1 MLPDK
6 AFEEYDILDAIDL
19 AIIVMEVGEDGLPRY
34 VAMNKKSR
42 DFTSLTHEDIYGK
55 TALEIFGGATGE
67 RALNRHLEALS
78 KAEATTYDISLP
90 SIQKTTYLRTR
101 LQPVFDKAGKVTH
114 LIGSSTDVTSE
125 RERDTALELSKL
137 AQEKAEEASKAKERF
152 LANMSHEIRTPMNG
166 ILGMCELLA
175 ETALDDQQALFAN
188 TIFNS
193 ASALLSLVNDVLDF
207 SKIQANKISIQDAP
221 FSMRAL
227 VSDLDTLLTAKAEF
241 KGLRLEID
249 YAATLPSNFVGDNN
263 KIRQILLN
271 LIGNA
276 IKFTEIGH
284 VSLTITYEPDYPDY
298 PLQLVVA
305 DTGPGI
311 PLDQQDKVF
320 SAFEQADHTAVR
332 ETEGTGLGL
341 AITQA
346 LVERMGGRISLS
358 SEPDNGSTFSV
369 YLNLPS
375 TDTAPQA
382 LKPTALS
389 PSPAA
394 PAISSRAA
402 PASKVSTEE
411 AWLSGFKILIAEDNQ
426 TNQLVANRM
435 LSPTG
440 ATLVFAENGV
450 KALEQFKEFDPDLV
464 LMDLSMPVLGGL
476 EATRL
481 IRQFENETKKSACRI
496 VALTA
501 NAQPSDVEACLS
513 VGMDDFLSKPFRK
526 SDLLSMVRP
535 EHPSLPD
542 TALPPQ

>member
-6 AFEEYDILDAIDL
+6 VFEQYGILDAVDL
-19 AIIVMEVGEDGLPRY
+19 AVIVMEVGDDGLPRY
-34 VAMNKKSR
+34 VAMNNKSR
-42 DFTSLTHEDIYGK
+42 SFTGLAFEEVYGK
-55 TALEIFGGATGE
+55 TALEIYGGATGE
-67 RALNRHLEALS
+67 RALNRHLEVLS
-78 KAEATTYDISLP
+78 SGETAVYEITLP

-101 LQPVFDKAGKVTH
+101 LQPVFDDAGKVTH
-114 LIGSSTDVTSE
+114 LVGSSSDVTSE

-175 ETALDDQQALFAN
+175 ETSLDDQQALFAN
-188 TIFNS
+188 TILNS
-193 ASALLSLVNDVLDF
+193 ASALLTLVNDVLDF
-207 SKIQANKISIQDAP
+207 SKIQADKISIKDAP

-227 VSDLDTLLTAKAEF
+227 VTDLNTLLLARANY
-241 KGLRLEID
+241 KGLAFHTD
-249 YAATLPSNFVGDNN
+249 YPETLPSNFVGDSN

-284 VSLTITYEPDYPDY
+284 VSLTIAFDPDRSDH
-298 PLQLVVA
+298 PLQISVS

-320 SAFEQADHTAVR
+320 SAFEQSDHTAVR

-346 LVERMGGRISLS
+346 LVERMGGRISLV
-358 SEPDNGSTFSV
+358 SEPDKGATFSV
-369 YLNLPS
+369 YLDLQS
-375 TDTAPQA
+375 TDTAPQHSQPLVHA
-382 LKPTALS
+382 
-389 PSPAA
+389 PAPIA
-394 PAISSRAA
+394 PAISSRVA
-402 PASKVSTEE
+402 PAPNVSADE
-411 AWLSGFKILIAEDNQ
+411 AWLTGFKILIAEDNQ

-450 KALEQFKEFDPDLV
+450 KAIEQFKEFNPDLI

-481 IRQFENETKKSACRI
+481 IRQFENETQKAACRI

-535 EHPSLPD
+535 EQPSLSD
-542 TALPPQ
+542 TPLPPQ